1 MSLCCLLF
9 GTARAQISAVSEIS
23 EEGVYVINWNR
34 TNYGGLNAFMVSSNT
49 ATTVTNSRK
58 ASGVTYTHDNDTD
71 PKYQFAIIHGA
82 TEGQYFLYSISANKF
97 VKNAT
102 SSKELSL
109 TDSPNTAQDYVT
121 FDPHTTSIGS
131 TSDPCGFSDKM
142 FHIIFGSNSARINI
156 NGSGQFN
163 LLTAA
168 AATDDP
174 GNVFQIVAVSGASFT
189 GEVAENARQK
199 VNPTK
204 AYTLNYVYNGETLK
218 TETINARPFAALSVT
233 VSDYTINNYT
243 CGGTEITEYPA
254 SNETAISVNVTPNFP
269 FWTDKV
275 YKIHPRDNSYLLGAV
290 GTAQPSIVADDTFN
304 PSNWWYF
311 VRKPETL
318 NSFSIRTFYMQNY
331 GITSAVNSSSTAA
344 KVAPTVSATPTD
356 FNISM
361 VSGSTTQFIVQDPT
375 KTTYYLGGHDSWNST
390 LGKNTKLTAW
400 NGSGASTDGGS
411 KFTVEEISWES
422 LKTLQ
427 DAMGNDVSFA
437 HIADLDSRT
446 DAPTLS
452 NIVTAIN
459 NATPIFETGKNYLIY
474 SGLSG
479 STDKTITADP
489 IGTKDG
495 NPQDNNRN
503 LSFSNTAVPV
513 KSMVQ
518 FEAVEGETNK
528 YYIKNVNSGMYYG
541 QLSSSQQAML
551 PVSKDYAGK
560 YTPLYEGSGD
570 FTLLGLKE
578 TTSNQYIH
586 NASNK
591 MVGWTGKSTMS
602 AGSSIRIKPCESLEV
617 ALSAAGWSTYCSPV
631 ALTIPEVEG
640 LHIYYVSSNQADAVY
655 VKEITGTIPAKTP
668 VLINGAASTTITFAI
683 AEDVTAIEG
692 NKLLGTTMRR
702 NGFSTDTSNNPDVY
716 GLKIS
721 ETTASFV
728 PAYSATLPANKAV
741 LPYENIDFSG
751 MTGEAATNAFRLVI
765 DEEGTT
771 TGIAAAP
778 VRHAGDNGLLR
789 DLSGRVVAYPIAGQV
804 YIKSNGQKIILK

>member
-34 TNYGGLNAFMVSSNT
+34 TNYGGLNAFKVSSNT

-58 ASGVTYTHDNDTD
+58 ASVNYTHDNDTD
-71 PKYQFAIIHGA
+71 PNYQFAIIHGA
-82 TEGQYFLYSISANKF
+82 TEGRYFLYSISANKF

-102 SSKELSL
+102 SSNELSL
-109 TDSPNTAQDYVT
+109 TDSPNTNQDYVT

-131 TSDPCGFSDKM
+131 TGDPCGFRDKM
-142 FHIIFGSNSARINI
+142 FHIIFGSNSKRINV

-163 LLTAA
+163 LKTAGEA
-168 AATDDP
+168 IDDP
-174 GNVFQIVAVSGASFT
+174 GNVFQIVAVSGVSFT
-189 GEVAENARQK
+189 GEVAESARDK

-204 AYTLNYVYNGETLK
+204 AYTLNYVYNDETLK
-218 TETINARPFAALSVT
+218 TETVNARPFAALSVT

-254 SNETAISVNVTPNFP
+254 SNATPISVNVTPNFP
-269 FWTDKV
+269 FWTNKV
-275 YKIHPRDNSYLLGAV
+275 YKIHPRNDTYLLGAV

-311 VRKPETL
+311 VRKPGTL
-318 NSFSIRTFYMQNY
+318 NSFSICTFYMHNY
-331 GITSAVNSSSTAA
+331 GITSAVTSSSTAA

-361 VSGSTTQFIVQDPT
+361 VSGSNTQFIVQDPT
-375 KTTYYLGGHDSWNST
+375 NSTYYLGGHDSWDDT

-400 NGSGASTDGGS
+400 KGNDAPTDDGS

-437 HIADLDSRT
+437 HIANLDTRT
-446 DAPTLS
+446 DEPTLS

-474 SGLSG
+474 SGLSN

-495 NPQDNNRN
+495 NPQNNNRG
-503 LSFSNTAVPV
+503 LSFSNSSAPV

-518 FEAVEGETNK
+518 FEAVVGETNK

-541 QLSSSQQAML
+541 QLSSNQQAML

-578 TTSNQYIH
+578 TTNNQYIH
-586 NASNK
+586 NATNN
-591 MVGWTGKSTMS
+591 MVGWGGNSV
-602 AGSSIRIKPCESLEV
+602 AAGGSSIRIKPCESLEV

-683 AEDVTAIEG
+683 ADDVTAIEG

-721 ETTASFV
+721 GTEASFA

-751 MTGEAATNAFRLVI
+751 MTESETTNAFRLVI

-778 VRHAGDNGLLR
+778 VRHDGDNGLLR
-789 DLSGRVVAYPIAGQV
+789 DLSGRVVVYPIAGQV